1 MMQHSENDGCSSDT
15 ASTIPILKSKAHDI
29 TKREVWVAYKQV
41 KANRGAGGVD
51 GQSLA
56 EFEKDLVNTFTRYG
70 TEWLRAATIRPQ
82 WIEKVRDTDGI
93 RQDSSK
99 SSEKPNRTEA

>member
-41 KANRGAGGVD
+41 KANRGAGG
-51 GQSLA
+51 
-56 EFEKDLVNTFTRYG
+56 
-70 TEWLRAATIRPQ
+70 TEWLRAATFRPQ
-82 WIEKVRDTDGI
+82 C
-93 RQDSSK
+93 
-99 SSEKPNRTEA
+99 